1 MKKFLAS
8 LVLMFGFCGFAS
20 ANGHRSAV
28 TVVHGHHGGYG
39 HYHHPVTVGIVYPR
53 PVASFYN
60 SYCPTVSFNA
70 VSTYP
75 AATSYCAPAATVI
88 EREVVV
94 EKPVVTT
101 VIQKEV
107 VQQPVVTTVQREVV
121 QQPVVQ
127 QQVVQQPVCTY
138 ETFAAIAPSYG
149 ASYGTSYG
157 ASYGS
162 VGGYGVGVGFSRGFY
177 GSGFG
182 GYHGGHNHVSTLPV
196 IRTGGFLGAAL
207 GGNTRSTQKIVN
219 RQVIRSRTR

>member
-8 LVLMFGFCGFAS
+8 LVLMFGFYGFAS
-20 ANGHRSAV
+20 AHGHGSAV
-28 TVVHGHHGGYG
+28 TIVHGHHGGYG
-39 HYHHPVTVGIVYPR
+39 HGGYGHYPITVGIAYPR
-53 PVASFYN
+53 PVAAFVN

-75 AATSYCAPAATVI
+75 AATSYCAPAPTVI

-107 VQQPVVTTVQREVV
+107 VQQPVTTTVQQEVV

-127 QQVVQQPVCTY
+127 QQPVCTY
-138 ETFAAIAPSYG
+138 ETFSAIAPSYG
-149 ASYGTSYG
+149 TSYGTSYG

-162 VGGYGVGVGFSRGFY
+162 VGSYGVGVGTYGVGFSRGFY

-196 IRTGGFLGAAL
+196 IRTGGFLGNVL
-207 GGNTRSTQKIVN
+207 GGRTHSTQKVVN
-219 RQVIRSRTR
+219 RQRIR

>member
-1 MKKFLAS
+1 MMKKFLAS
-8 LVLMFGFCGFAS
+8 LVLVFGLCSLAS
-20 ANGHRSAV
+20 ANGHGSAV
-28 TVVHGHHGGYG
+28 TIVHGHHGGYG

-53 PVASFYN
+53 PVAAFVN

-107 VQQPVVTTVQREVV
+107 VQQPVTTTVQREVV

-127 QQVVQQPVCTY
+127 QQVVQEQPVCTY
-138 ETFAAIAPSYG
+138 ETFSAIAPSYG

-162 VGGYGVGVGFSRGFY
+162 VGTYGVGFSRGFY

-182 GYHGGHNHVSTLPV
+182 GYVGHHGGHTGV
-196 IRTGGFLGAAL
+196 IRTGGFLGNL
-207 GGNTRSTQKIVN
+207 GGHTRSVQKIVN
-219 RQVIRSRTR
+219 RQRIR

>member
-1 MKKFLAS
+1 MMKKFLAS
-8 LVLMFGFCGFAS
+8 LVLMFGFCGFVS
-20 ANGHRSAV
+20 AHGHGSAV
-28 TVVHGHHGGYG
+28 TIVHGHHGGYG
-39 HYHHPVTVGIVYPR
+39 HYHHPVTVGIAYPR
-53 PVASFYN
+53 PVAAFVN

-107 VQQPVVTTVQREVV
+107 VQQPVTTTVQREVV

-127 QQVVQQPVCTY
+127 QQVVQEQPVCTY
-138 ETFAAIAPSYG
+138 ETFSAIAPSYG

-162 VGGYGVGVGFSRGFY
+162 VGTYGVGFSRGFY

-182 GYHGGHNHVSTLPV
+182 GYVGHHGGHTGV
-196 IRTGGFLGAAL
+196 IRTGGFLGNL
-207 GGNTRSTQKIVN
+207 GGHTRSVQKIVN
-219 RQVIRSRTR
+219 RQRIR